1 MKASI
6 VFLLIFFAI
15 ATCMAQNT
23 ESEPNNTIN
32 ECNTIVLNQTLT
44 GQIGVSSDW
53 YDWLKV
59 VTPSDGELAF
69 VGLPSAELNLFMT
82 LFDTDGS
89 TVLSYGKNGASG
101 ENDTLIYNSLSAGTY
116 YLLLSQVGG
125 GSYTLKNVFTPSPLE
140 NDAEPNNS
148 IDQSLTLLANSSVT
162 GHIGYYGNKSKDLYD
177 WYKIDV
183 ATNDEITFVGVPE
196 QSLNLFL
203 TLYNTN
209 GSTVLTY
216 GKNGQQGE
224 NDTLSYSFTNQGTYY
239 LLLTQVAHG
248 SYTLSTTVQNP
259 TSFINY
265 VEPYELK
272 TFPNPFNNGL
282 YIQANERIKSYKLT
296 NVLGEQKLF
305 REISGEIMYFIN
317 TSELA
322 SGEYI
327 LSVEDKKGNYFTR
340 KLVKRSSR

>member
-6 VFLLIFFAI
+6 VFLSIFFAI

-101 ENDTLIYNSLSAGTY
+101 ENDTLIYNNLSAGTY

-224 NDTLSYSFTNQGTYY
+224 NDTLS
-239 LLLTQVAHG
+239 
-248 SYTLSTTVQNP
+248 
-259 TSFINY
+259 
-265 VEPYELK
+265 
-272 TFPNPFNNGL
+272 
-282 YIQANERIKSYKLT
+282 
-296 NVLGEQKLF
+296 
-305 REISGEIMYFIN
+305 
-317 TSELA
+317 
-322 SGEYI
+322 
-327 LSVEDKKGNYFTR
+327 
-340 KLVKRSSR
+340 